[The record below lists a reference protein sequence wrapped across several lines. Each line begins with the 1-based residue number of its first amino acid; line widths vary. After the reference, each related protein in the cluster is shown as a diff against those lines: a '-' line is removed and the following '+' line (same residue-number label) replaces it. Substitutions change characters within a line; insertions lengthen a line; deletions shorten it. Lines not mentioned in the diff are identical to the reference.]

1 MAGGARAEPTASQWS
16 DWRWQLR
23 NMIDGSAEI
32 AARIRLTDEERAGLA
47 AAGELFRVGIT
58 PYYFSLIDPEHPSC
72 PVRMQMIPRAAE
84 LHTTAAEYEDPL
96 GEDAAMP
103 VPGLVHRYPDRVL
116 FLVVNRCAVYCR
128 HCNRRRMVCGDE
140 GAITD
145 ADLQGALGYIRAN
158 RQIKDVLLSGGD
170 PLCLST
176 GKLDRILGELR
187 RIPHL
192 DIIRLGTRVPVCL
205 PMRIDAELC
214 AMLKKHHPLYVN
226 THFNHPKELTP
237 EARRGLEMLADAG
250 IPLGNQCVLL
260 RGVNSSARVIRALVR
275 ELLKVRVR
283 PYYLFQGDPVTGTDH
298 LRTPVA
304 KGIEIVQQ
312 LRGWVSGMAIPH
324 LVIDAPGGGGKL
336 PILPSY
342 VLGEEGGRYTV
353 RNYRGQTFEYID
365 PIETDCTVP
374 YDDVWFG
381 SQGEE

>member
-1 MAGGARAEPTASQWS
+1 MGSGVRAAPTASEWS

-23 NMIDGSAEI
+23 NMIDGPAEI
-32 AARIRLTDEERAGLA
+32 AARIRLSDEEKAGLS
-47 AAGELFRVGIT
+47 AAGGLFRVGIT
-58 PYYFSLIDPEHPSC
+58 PYYFSLIDPERPSC

-84 LHTTAAEYEDPL
+84 LHTTAGEYEDPL

-128 HCNRRRMVCGDE
+128 HCNRRRMVGGDE
-140 GAITD
+140 GAITE
-145 ADLQGALGYIRAN
+145 ADLRGALGYIRGN
-158 RQIKDVLLSGGD
+158 RQIKDVLISGGD

-214 AMLKKHHPLYVN
+214 AMLRKHHPLYIN

-342 VLGEEGGRYTV
+342 VLGEQDGRYTV
-353 RNYRGQTFEYID
+353 RNYRGQTFEYVD
-365 PIETDCTVP
+365 PIDTDCTVP
-374 YDDVWFG
+374 YDDVWFAG
-381 SQGEE
+381 QDD